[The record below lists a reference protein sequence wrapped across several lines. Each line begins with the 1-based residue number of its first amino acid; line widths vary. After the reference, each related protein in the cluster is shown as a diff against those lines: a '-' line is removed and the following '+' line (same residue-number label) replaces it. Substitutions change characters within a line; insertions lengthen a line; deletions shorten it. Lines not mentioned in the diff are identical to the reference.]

1 MTSLFGFRLLASEQ
15 HAANDPLPTRSPGGA
30 SALSAKVGGPESANP
45 ADAVVFRSAPLA
57 SACENQPA

>member
-15 HAANDPLPTRSPGGA
+15 PAASHPSLSRSPGAA
-30 SALSAKVGGPESANP
+30 SVLSAKVGGPEAPCP

-57 SACENQPA
+57 SSTEHPPA